1 MTVLCSE
8 TRPNTKPETVSS
20 HIKKRKMNN
29 KTFSKRLGLFSI
41 KEKEITIRE
50 DAPEGLRRFIKMVFY
65 DLKKNPSELREIVC
79 RVLKTPPDKDNWSEF
94 PNIDYEVSNLLEGCD
109 WFRVYDII
117 EIIIQKLKN
126 QDKQIFISE
135 INEYFIE
142 NGIGWKI
149 ENEQIE
155 TRGDEVFETA
165 VKVVVSVLNTADLQ
179 TAKTEI
185 REALNDL
192 SRRPTPDKTGAIQ
205 HSLAC
210 LECVTREIT
219 GDKKS
224 TLGNLMKKYPNTIPS
239 PLDQAVT
246 KIWGFT
252 SEQGR
257 HLREGQAP
265 DYLEAELVVEVTA
278 AISTYLGKKLG
289 GINTIPE
296 NTEFPF

>member
-1 MTVLCSE
+1 M
-8 TRPNTKPETVSS
+8 N
-20 HIKKRKMNN
+20 KKQ
-29 KTFSKRLGLFSI
+29 TFSKRNGHFSI

-50 DAPEGLRRFIKMVFY
+50 DAPEGLRGFIRMVFY
-65 DLKKNPSELREIVC
+65 DLNKNPSELRNITS
-79 RVLKTPPDKDNWSEF
+79 RVLKIAPDSNNWSEF
-94 PNIDYEVSNLLEGCD
+94 PNIDYEVSDHLDNCEWYL
-109 WFRVYDII
+109 VYDII
-117 EIIIQKLKN
+117 EVIIQKLNGAEKET
-126 QDKQIFISE
+126 FISE
-135 INEYFIE
+135 INEYFVT

-149 ENEQIE
+149 VNEEIE

-165 VKVVVSVLNTADLQ
+165 VNTVVKVLETAKLQ

-192 SRRPTPDKTGAIQ
+192 SRRPSPDITGAIQ

-210 LECVTREIT
+210 LECVSREIT
-219 GDKKS
+219 GDKKA
-224 TLGNLMKKYPNTIPS
+224 TLGELMKKYPKVIPS

-257 HLREGQAP
+257 HLREGEAP
-265 DYLEAELVVEVTA
+265 EYLEAELVVEVTA

-289 GINTIPE
+289 GTSEEIEPD
-296 NTEFPF
+296 EFPF

>member
-1 MTVLCSE
+1 MT
-8 TRPNTKPETVSS
+8 
-20 HIKKRKMNN
+20 KKQ
-29 KTFSKRLGLFSI
+29 TFSKRNGHFSI

-50 DAPEGLRRFIKMVFY
+50 DAPEGLRGYIRMVFY
-65 DLKKNPSELREIVC
+65 DLNKNPSDLRDITS
-79 RVLKTPPDKDNWSEF
+79 RVLKIAPDSNNWSEF
-94 PNIDYEVSNLLEGCD
+94 PNIDYEVSDHLDNCEWYL
-109 WFRVYDII
+109 VYDII
-117 EIIIQKLKN
+117 EVIIQKLNGVEKET
-126 QDKQIFISE
+126 FISE
-135 INEYFIE
+135 INEYFIT

-149 ENEQIE
+149 VNEEIE

-165 VKVVVSVLNTADLQ
+165 VNTVVNVLESAKLQ

-192 SRRPTPDKTGAIQ
+192 SRRPSPDITGAIQ

-210 LECVTREIT
+210 LECVAREAT
-219 GDKKS
+219 GDKKA
-224 TLGNLMKKYPNTIPS
+224 TLGELMKKYPGVIPS

-257 HLREGQAP
+257 HLREGEAP
-265 DYLEAELVVEVTA
+265 EYLEAELVVEVTA

-289 GINTIPE
+289 GTSEVIEPD
-296 NTEFPF
+296 EFQF

>member
-1 MTVLCSE
+1 MDK
-8 TRPNTKPETVSS
+8 ND
-20 HIKKRKMNN
+20 
-29 KTFSKRLGLFSI
+29 TFSKRQGLYSL
-41 KEKEITIRE
+41 KEKEITVRE
-50 DAPEGLRRFIKMVFY
+50 DAPEGLRGFIKMAFY
-65 DLKKNPSELREIVC
+65 DLDKNPSDLRSITS
-79 RVLKTPPDKDNWSEF
+79 RVLKIPPDTNNWSEF
-94 PNIDYEVSNLLEGCD
+94 PNIDWEVGQHLYNCD
-109 WFRVYDII
+109 WYLVYDII
-117 EIIIQKLKN
+117 EVIIQKLNTKE
-126 QDKQIFISE
+126 KEIFTNE
-135 INEYFIE
+135 INDYFIA

-149 ENEQIE
+149 VNGQIE

-165 VKVVVSVLNTADLQ
+165 VKKVVSVLDVAKLQ

-192 SRRPTPDKTGAIQ
+192 SRRPIPDITGAIQ

-224 TLGNLMKKYPNTIPS
+224 TLGDLMKKYPSVIPS

-257 HLREGQAP
+257 HLREGEAP
-265 DYLEAELVVEVTA
+265 EYLEAELVVEVTS
-278 AISTYLGKKLG
+278 AIATYLGKKLSG
-289 GINTIPE
+289 TTTTGQTDE
-296 NTEFPF
+296 LPF